1 MESVVVMSASFWS
14 GKRVLVT
21 GHTGFKGSWLSLWLQ
36 QFGADVTG
44 YALEPPSRP
53 NLFTLAGVGDGMVS
67 MNGDIRDG
75 ESLLKAVRI
84 CRPEIIFHLAAQS
97 LVRKSYQDPVGTFG
111 SNVMGTVN
119 LLEAVRKSDCV
130 RAVVNVTSDK
140 CYENREWFWGYREND
155 ALGGMD
161 PYSCSKSCA
170 ELATA
175 AYRKSFFDR
184 RGQGVGRVFVATVRA
199 GNVIGGGDWAEDRL
213 IPDLMRAVMSGKPV
227 LIRNPHAVRP
237 WQHVLEPLEGYLTL
251 AEKLWEGKDEYADAW
266 NFGPD
271 EENTVTVE
279 ALALRI
285 KERWGHEVQWLFDP
299 AEHPHESRF
308 LKLDSS
314 KARSKLMWR
323 PRLTLSQTVDW
334 LVEWYQCY
342 QQKQDMKKVTLSQL
356 ESYQHINR

>member
-1 MESVVVMSASFWS
+1 MTASFWS
-14 GKRVLVT
+14 GKKVLVT

-36 QFGADVTG
+36 QLGASVTG
-44 YALEPPSRP
+44 IALEPPSQP
-53 NLFTLAGVGDGMVS
+53 NLFTLAGVGEGMVS
-67 MNGDIRDG
+67 INEDMRNGKSLMN
-75 ESLLKAVRI
+75 AVQMS
-84 CRPEIIFHLAAQS
+84 RPEIVFHLAAQS

-119 LLEAVRKSDCV
+119 LLEAVRKSDYI

-140 CYENREWFWGYREND
+140 CYENREWLWGYREND
-155 ALGGMD
+155 PLGGID

-170 ELATA
+170 ELVTA
-175 AYRKSFFDR
+175 AYNKSFFDS
-184 RGQGVGRVFVATVRA
+184 GEPGGGRVFVATARA

-213 IPDLMRAVMSGKPV
+213 IPDLMRAVVSGKPV

-251 AEKLWEGKDEYADAW
+251 AKKLWEGKGEYAGAW

-271 EENTVTVE
+271 EENTVTVG
-279 ALALRI
+279 ALALKI
-285 KERWGHEVQWLFDP
+285 KERWGHEVQWVIDP

-314 KARSKLMWR
+314 KARSKLKWR
-323 PRLTLSQTVDW
+323 SRLTLSQTMDW
-334 LVEWYQCY
+334 LVEWYQRY
-342 QQKQDMKKVTLSQL
+342 QQKQDMKKVTLNQI
-356 ESYQHINR
+356 ERYQQIRRN